1 MGRIDR
7 FWPTRSKVVRC
18 FCPRKDSGIRSDL
31 TTEQAA
37 RKSSGGKPII
47 RPENSGVEMVP
58 RRWKLRRFGVHAGSF
73 LLGTILSGIL
83 GTVILGLSLREF
95 GLLVTALALTI
106 IFFFEVLYQHNVRIG
121 RIPEDRAEA
130 LRVLM
135 LPMVYLAAVGLLFPF
150 LDAPGFD
157 STARFAI
164 ILAFPALTLC
174 AIGWRSCGSEEDE
187 LVGNRPS
194 RTWGGT

>member
-1 MGRIDR
+1 MERIDR

-73 LLGTILSGIL
+73 LLGTIISGLL
-83 GTVILGLSLREF
+83 GTLIFGMSIRVF
-95 GLLVTALALTI
+95 GLLVTAMALTI
-106 IFFFEVLYQHNVRIG
+106 IFFSAALYQHTRRLG
-121 RIPEDRAEA
+121 
-130 LRVLM
+130 
-135 LPMVYLAAVGLLFPF
+135 
-150 LDAPGFD
+150 
-157 STARFAI
+157 
-164 ILAFPALTLC
+164 
-174 AIGWRSCGSEEDE
+174 
-187 LVGNRPS
+187 
-194 RTWGGT
+194 

>member
-1 MGRIDR
+1 
-7 FWPTRSKVVRC
+7 
-18 FCPRKDSGIRSDL
+18 
-31 TTEQAA
+31 
-37 RKSSGGKPII
+37 
-47 RPENSGVEMVP
+47 MVP

-174 AIGWRSCGSEEDE
+174 AIGWAFVRERRRRARR
-187 LVGNRPS
+187 RPS
-194 RTWGGT
+194 RTWGGTR